1 MTHPLTSLPFV
12 QADDAGQVASMW
24 NVAPTGDWSADNVAG
39 AAHADDLIGLMSRT
53 ENPTILSHVV
63 KAIGGREWTGL
74 EVGFFHR
81 LATVA
86 I

>member
-1 MTHPLTSLPFV
+1 MTHPLTVLPFV
-12 QADDAGQVASMW
+12 QADDAGQVVSMW
-24 NVAPTGDWSADNVAG
+24 SVAPTGDWSEDNVAG
-39 AAHADDLIGLMSRT
+39 AAHADALIALMSRT

-63 KAIGGREWTGL
+63 KAIAGREWSGL

-81 LATVA
+81 LATAA